1 MTSKSTEQ
9 ELALAA
15 LIEVCEPGSVGDFVG
30 EKEISKNDLE
40 ISFNCTLPAYKNWNW
55 QVVLSRTDKKSPYTI
70 SEIVLLASENALLA
84 PAWVPW
90 AERIAEFRKQL
101 REEGRAA
108 TDAEAD
114 AIISGLSLDEPEAK
128 TPKVRVRQRR
138 IRVVEEST
146 SLDQEV
152 TQSAKENS
160 DEAGADEE
168 VKVRSRKP
176 RAKKQDQQSE
186 RPKRRTKKQD

>member
-40 ISFNCTLPAYKNWNW
+40 ISFNCTMPAYKNWNW